1 MISAHAHRLT
11 AAGPRSVLRVR
22 RPFFVAGG
30 GAFLLALA
38 SALAIAN
45 FMQVDLAGATADRA
59 KSFMQLLTDRSP
71 GERTEAQLTKHRAAH
86 VLAEREAAPEL
97 PKVLSDVLA
106 APGPAAVVQSALAPV
121 PVPEFATISSAPAIA
136 AAMLPGPGGGVF
148 IGGGSGGGGGGSGG
162 GGGGSGGGGGGG
174 GGGGSGG
181 GGGGSTPG
189 QPTPLTPSTPETPDT
204 PAVPEPG
211 TWMTMLLGFGLI
223 GATLRRQRSQQ
234 STMAAS

>member
-1 MISAHAHRLT
+1 MISAHAHRLI
-11 AAGPRSVLRVR
+11 AAGSRPVLRVH

-30 GAFLLALA
+30 GAFLLALS

-59 KSFMQLLTDRSP
+59 KSFMELLTDRSP
-71 GERTEAQLTKHRAAH
+71 GERTEAQLTKHRVAH
-86 VLAEREAAPEL
+86 VLAERDAAPEL

-106 APGPAAVVQSALAPV
+106 APGPAEVVQSALAPA
-121 PVPEFATISSAPAIA
+121 PVPEFAAISSAPAIA

-148 IGGGSGGGGGGSGG
+148 IGGGGGGGGGSGG
-162 GGGGSGGGGGGG
+162 GGGGSAG
-174 GGGGSGG
+174 GG

-211 TWMTMLLGFGLI
+211 TWMTMLLGFGVT
-223 GATLRRQRSQQ
+223 GAALRRERSQQ
-234 STMAAS
+234 SLKAAT